1 MEYIIAAVLGTA
13 INIGAL
19 TWREKRVRSDV
30 ATDLDNLG
38 ERVELVEQKLKTM
51 DVEVAQKVM
60 VTLSPVAKAVRE
72 LQTTL
77 GV

>member
-19 TWREKRVRSDV
+19 TWREKRVRADV

>member
-19 TWREKRVRSDV
+19 TWREKRVRADV

-38 ERVELVEQKLKTM
+38 ERVEFVEQKLKTM

>member
-13 INIGAL
+13 LNVGAL
-19 TWREKRVRSDV
+19 TWREKRIRTDV
-30 ATDLDNLG
+30 ATDLDSLG
-38 ERVELVEQKLKTM
+38 ERVEFVEQKLKTM

-72 LQTTL
+72 LQSTL